1 MKPAKKLTLSL
12 QTVRIL
18 TSQERN
24 AADGVP
30 APQQEQPA
38 LLPTTPVCSIFTS
51 CYRDCP

>member
-1 MKPAKKLTLSL
+1 MKPTKKLTLSL

-18 TSQERN
+18 TTQERS
-24 AADGVP
+24 APDGAP

-38 LLPTTPVCSIFTS
+38 AFPSSPVCSIFTS